1 MIDKLNSV
9 RSPEA
14 LVRAIVYRKNREA
27 ATPGELA
34 RSLPVQPA
42 FTIALSREV
51 GTHASD
57 VAHEIGM
64 RLGWPVFDRELL
76 ECIAQ
81 DMGLRTNLLDAVDEK
96 HVSWIEET
104 IEAFGSALAVSET
117 GYVIHLVRTVLSLSA
132 HGDCV
137 IVGRG
142 SAHVLPPTTTL
153 RVRLIAPLKDRARA
167 LSKRLRMNLPDA
179 ERHLDEIDGAR
190 TRFVNDHFHK
200 DAADPHNYDLLVCMS
215 RFTVSDCTTVII
227 EALQRL
233 KASTGARNQMSD
245 ETSHQ
250 LTRDQSAI

>member
-1 MIDKLNSV
+1 MTDNLHSI

-14 LVRAIVYRKNREA
+14 LLRAIVYRKNRETMTA
-27 ATPGELA
+27 GELA
-34 RSLPVQPA
+34 PSRPVQPA

-51 GTHASD
+51 GTRASK

-76 ECIAQ
+76 ESVAQ
-81 DMGLRTNLLDAVDEK
+81 DMGLRTNLLNAVDEK
-96 HVSWIEET
+96 HVSWIEEA

-117 GYVIHLVRTVLSLSA
+117 GYVIHLIRTILSLGA

-167 LSKRLRMNLPDA
+167 LSERLRMKLQAA
-179 ERHLDEIDGAR
+179 ERHLNEIDDAR
-190 TRFVNDHFHK
+190 TRFVDDHFHK
-200 DAADPHNYDLLVCMS
+200 NAADPHNYDLLVCMS
-215 RFTVSDCTTVII
+215 RFTVADCATVII

-233 KASTGARNQMSD
+233 KATAGTRNQMSN
-245 ETSHQ
+245 EISHE
-250 LTRDQSAI
+250 